1 MTGLFIVFEG
11 GDRTGKSTQVQRLHR
26 WLEDQGR
33 AHIVTRQPGGTD
45 VGTTLRHLVLDLAS
59 GDVDPRA
66 EALIYAAD
74 KAQHA
79 YEIIRPA
86 LARGEIVVSD
96 RYVDS
101 MIAYQGAG
109 RKLALGEVA
118 EIAWWAVG
126 GLRPDLTIV
135 LDADPDDVVSI
146 KRDKDRLENAGLD
159 FHRRVRRHFLDLAGQ
174 RPEAYLVMEAFQ
186 GKDAM
191 AEQIAERVA
200 RLLDQPQGR

>member
-135 LDADPDDVVSI
+135 LDADPDDAVSI

>member
-135 LDADPDDVVSI
+135 LDADPDDAVSI
-146 KRDKDRLENAGLD
+146 KRDKDRLENAGLG